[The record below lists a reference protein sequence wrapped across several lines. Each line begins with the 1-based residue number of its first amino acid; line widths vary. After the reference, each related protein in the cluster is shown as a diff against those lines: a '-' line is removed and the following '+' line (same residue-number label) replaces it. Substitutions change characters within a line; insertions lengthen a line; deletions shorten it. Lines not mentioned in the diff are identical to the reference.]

1 MRLTFSRWT
10 LIAAAAVAGTAQ
22 AHPGHAGGAL
32 AGLAHPFQGFDHLL
46 AMLAVGIWAWQLGG
60 RARWMLPLSF
70 VGMLAA
76 GAALAVAGFALPMV
90 ESGILISVLLLGAL
104 IAAAKSMPTGVAAG
118 MVGLFALFH
127 GYAHGAE
134 MPALAAP
141 WQYGLGFIG
150 ASALLHG
157 LGLATASSLRLHA
170 GLVRISGVA
179 IAASV
184 PVSALFL
191 MLARPV

>member
-1 MRLTFSRWT
+1 MRLTSSRWT

-22 AHPGHAGGAL
+22 AHPGHAGGVL
-32 AGLAHPFQGFDHLL
+32 AGLAHPFQGLDHLL

-60 RARWMLPLSF
+60 RARWMLPLTF
-70 VGMLAA
+70 VGMLAL
-76 GAALAVAGFALPMV
+76 GAVLAVAGFALPMV

-104 IAAAKSMPTGVAAG
+104 IAAAKSMPAGLAAG
-118 MVGLFALFH
+118 LVGLFAMFH

-134 MPALAAP
+134 MPELAAP
-141 WQYGLGFIG
+141 WQYGLGFIA

-157 LGLATASSLRLHA
+157 FGLVAASALRQRA
-170 GLVRISGVA
+170 GLIRITGAA

-184 PVSALFL
+184 PLSTLFL
-191 MLARPV
+191 LLARPA